1 MSSNWYI
8 VHVLS
13 GSEKRV
19 KQAIL
24 EQSAKKG
31 LSEAFE
37 DILIP
42 AAVVPELKKGK
53 QVNTEK
59 KILPGYMFIKMHFSD
74 EAWHI
79 VKSIP
84 KVSGFLGSGGK
95 PSCIKEEEVRRI
107 VDQVNEGSALITAK
121 KIYEEGEKVKVI
133 DGPFESFI
141 GIIQEV
147 DVEKTRLRVSVS
159 IFGRSTPIDL
169 SFNQVERSQT

>member
-1 MSSNWYI
+1 MNSNWYI
-8 VHVLS
+8 AHVLS
-13 GSEKRV
+13 GSENKV

-24 EQSAKKG
+24 EQAQKKG
-31 LSEAFE
+31 LSHLFE
-37 DILIP
+37 EILIP
-42 AAVVPELKKGK
+42 AALVPELKKGK

-59 KILPGYMFIKMHFSD
+59 RILPGYILIKMHFSD
-74 EAWHI
+74 EGWHL

-84 KVSGFLGSGGK
+84 KVSGFLGNNGK
-95 PSCIKEEEVRRI
+95 PVSVSEAEVARI
-107 VDQVNEGSALITAK
+107 MDQLSGNSPLVTAK

-147 DVEKTRLRVSVS
+147 DIDKMRLRVSVS

-169 SFNQVERSQT
+169 SFSQVERV